1 MQVIMYII
9 IILIINFFINKI
21 INKTINKTGS
31 HFYILLMFILGA
43 LEGGGAFILIDEGY
57 FKNYIVN
64 NFFATVSSIIF
75 PLYVI
80 KKFILNKS
88 RHYR

>member
-9 IILIINFFINKI
+9 IILIINFF